1 MSAYIILATP
11 MVDEECLI
19 EAIVELGFDRT
30 ALLCS
35 STPIALRGW
44 QHGRSA
50 HIVLPK
56 EHTGDAFNDI
66 GFLKGPAGYIAVLSD
81 DHAVYG
87 REWLAKIGD
96 RYRFHWNAKQAHLA
110 EADRLRIE
118 EERERLVEA
127 QRVAVQERA
136 KKLGYV
142 VKETREGDK
151 IRLVLVK
158 RSY

>member
-1 MSAYIILATP
+1 MSAYITLATP

-19 EAIVELGFDRT
+19 DAIVELGFDRS
-30 ALLCS
+30 ALVCS
-35 STPIALRGW
+35 VTPIALRGW
-44 QHGRSA
+44 QQGRSA

-56 EHTGDAFNDI
+56 ERTGDAFNDI
-66 GFLKGPAGYIAVLSD
+66 GFLKGPAGYVAVLSD

-87 REWLAKIGD
+87 RTWLAKVGD
-96 RYRFHWNAKQAHLA
+96 RYKSYWNAKQARLA

-118 EERERLVEA
+118 EERRRLVEA
-127 QRVAVQERA
+127 QRVAVHERA

-142 VKETREGDK
+142 VKEAREGDK

>member
-1 MSAYIILATP
+1 MSAYITLATP

-30 ALLCS
+30 ALLRS
-35 STPIALRGW
+35 ATPITLRGW

-56 EHTGDAFNDI
+56 ERTGDAFNDI
-66 GFLKGPAGYIAVLSD
+66 GFLKGSTGYVAVLSD

-87 REWLAKIGD
+87 RAWLAKVGQ
-96 RYRFHWNAKQAHLA
+96 RYVVHWNAKQARLA
-110 EADRLRIE
+110 EAERLQIE
-118 EERERLVEA
+118 EERRRVVEA
-127 QRVAVQERA
+127 QRVAIHERA

-142 VKETREGDK
+142 VKEAREGDK
-151 IRLVLVK
+151 LRLVLVK

>member
-1 MSAYIILATP
+1 MSAYITLATP

-30 ALLCS
+30 TLLRS
-35 STPIALRGW
+35 ATPITLRGW
-44 QHGRSA
+44 QQGRSA

-66 GFLKGPAGYIAVLSD
+66 GFLNGPTGYVAVLSD
-81 DHAVYG
+81 DHAAYG
-87 REWLAKIGD
+87 RAWLAKVGE
-96 RYRFHWNAKQAHLA
+96 RYGVHWTAKQARLA

-118 EERERLVEA
+118 EERQRLVEA
-127 QRVAVQERA
+127 QRVAVHERA

-142 VKETREGDK
+142 VKEARDGDK

>member
-1 MSAYIILATP
+1 MSAYITLATP
-11 MVDEECLI
+11 MVDEESLI

-35 STPIALRGW
+35 ATPIALRGS

-56 EHTGDAFNDI
+56 ERTGDAFNDI
-66 GFLKGPAGYIAVLSD
+66 GFLKGPAGYVAVLSD
-81 DHAVYG
+81 DHAIYG
-87 REWLAKIGD
+87 REWLAKVGD
-96 RYRFHWNAKQAHLA
+96 RYRFHWTAKQSRLA
-110 EADRLRIE
+110 EAERMRIE
-118 EERERLVEA
+118 EERQRLVEA
-127 QRVAVQERA
+127 QRVAVHERA

-142 VKETREGDK
+142 VKESREGDT